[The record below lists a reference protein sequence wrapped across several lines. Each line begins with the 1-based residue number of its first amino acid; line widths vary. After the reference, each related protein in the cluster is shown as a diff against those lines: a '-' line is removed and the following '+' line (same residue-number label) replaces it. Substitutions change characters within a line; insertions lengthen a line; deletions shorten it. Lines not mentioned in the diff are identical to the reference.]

1 MPLLKL
7 RFPIPTLKGQNS
19 RKVQVNSGENMRL
32 GKFRMF
38 ALLLVGVVVTA
49 LPGHTTCLV
58 TTACYGP
65 GIGSDGLANT
75 VVGGPWGNIVSYRFR
90 AGHSGFLQQIH
101 VYLIPNHPGYA
112 AGTAGKLQVTVNSDD
127 GTPAHN
133 PSRTVLA
140 SYLLSNPLAATP
152 SIYFPVFVFSAPP
165 LLVQGQLYHIV
176 FTNVDASPTT
186 NYLSVDALYH
196 VIPPTP
202 SQPTISDVDSAE
214 LVGGPAG
221 TWTLRQGYTPI
232 LELDYP
238 GGWSEFN
245 GYMEAW
251 VGSSQSISGISA
263 VREMFTVSGGQR
275 IVSSASI
282 RVARGSGTDPLIV
295 RLENGDGTVIEQGE
309 IPAASIPVTSPV
321 SYVWAPYTFS
331 SAHTLLAG
339 QSYHLQFR
347 TASTSSYQAF
357 PIRKG
362 VAYGFQNTTYFP
374 DGYAQFNQNGSW
386 VGWTQ
391 WGVANRTDSDLQF
404 YFAVNQAK
412 PPNPPTGLTVVLH

>member
-49 LPGHTTCLV
+49 LPGRTTCLV

-214 LVGGPAG
+214 LLGGPAG

-232 LELDYP
+232 LELDYQ
-238 GGWSEFN
+238 GGASEFN

-251 VGSSQSISGISA
+251 VGSSQMISGISA
-263 VREMFTVSGGQR
+263 V
-275 IVSSASI
+275 
-282 RVARGSGTDPLIV
+282 
-295 RLENGDGTVIEQGE
+295 
-309 IPAASIPVTSPV
+309 
-321 SYVWAPYTFS
+321 
-331 SAHTLLAG
+331 
-339 QSYHLQFR
+339 
-347 TASTSSYQAF
+347 
-357 PIRKG
+357 
-362 VAYGFQNTTYFP
+362 
-374 DGYAQFNQNGSW
+374 
-386 VGWTQ
+386 
-391 WGVANRTDSDLQF
+391 
-404 YFAVNQAK
+404 
-412 PPNPPTGLTVVLH
+412 